1 MDLDKVGKFIASS
14 RKNKNLTQEELG
26 RRLGVTGKTVSR
38 WENGNYMPDISLL
51 IPLSEELDISVNE
64 LLLGKKLNTKESDES
79 LKYTIN
85 YSNKKIKNI
94 KKKALYIFSFLIVL
108 VLTFTGIFIVAY
120 KDVEDEIKICK
131 SKETFSWG
139 STLDDGRIVNYSINI
154 FYKEKGEVKYL
165 FDEIAYNGLT
175 IEELVKNLEVEEV
188 YRDGGSTLYKYDKH
202 KKKYGDTDFYVMV
215 CNVIDGDNNIYISG
229 ERKLVDGICAS
240 KINDL
245 DGVKMVIKEGTLTN
259 ISATV
264 LITDYSNR
272 DNIYGKC
279 YYIEKKEN
287 NKWVKLEIEHE
298 VVCNLIGYKVNE
310 SHPLEFDINWEY
322 LYGKLDS
329 GTYRIVTST
338 SESGEAKD
346 HLITAEF
353 TLE

>member
-1 MDLDKVGKFIASS
+1 MDLDKVGKFIAAS

-64 LLLGKKLNTKESDES
+64 LLLGKKLDTKESDES

-94 KKKALYIFSFLIVL
+94 KKKSIYIFSFLIAL
-108 VLTFTGIFIVAY
+108 VLIFTGIFIVAY
-120 KDVEDEIKICK
+120 KDVEDEIKVCK
-131 SKETFSWG
+131 RKENFNWA
-139 STLDDGRIVNYSINI
+139 STLDDGRVINYSISI
-154 FYKEKGEVKYL
+154 HYKEKGEIKYL
-165 FDEIAYNGLT
+165 FDEISSNRLT
-175 IEELVKNLEVEEV
+175 IEKLVKDLKVEEV

-202 KKKYGDTDFYVMV
+202 KKKYGDTNFYVMV
-215 CNVIDGDNNIYISG
+215 CNVIDGDKDIYVSS
-229 ERKLVDGICAS
+229 ERKLLDDICS
-240 KINDL
+240 TKINDL
-245 DGVKMVIKEGTLTN
+245 DGVKMEIKKETLTN
-259 ISATV
+259 TSATIV
-264 LITDYSNR
+264 ITDYSNR

-298 VVCNLIGYKVNE
+298 VICNLIGYKVNE
-310 SHPLEFDINWEY
+310 NHLLEFDINWEY
-322 LYGKLDS
+322 LYGKLES

-338 SESGEAKD
+338 SESGEAKP

-353 TLE
+353 TIE